1 MFRSTIHT
9 LKNNNYLRKNY
20 NKQLKIIERKNNNN
34 TIYCAFKEKY
44 IIKYTKCNCDNK
56 CSATLSDLQLFN
68 F

>member
-1 MFRSTIHT
+1 MFRSIIHT
-9 LKNNNYLRKNY
+9 VKNNNYLRKSY
-20 NKQLKIIERKNNNN
+20 NKPLKIIERKNNNN

-44 IIKYTKCNCDNK
+44 IIKHTKCNCDNK

>member
-1 MFRSTIHT
+1 MFRSTINT
-9 LKNNNYLRKNY
+9 LKNNNYLRKKY

-44 IIKYTKCNCDNK
+44 IIKNTKCNCDNK